1 MFWDASALVP
11 VILAE
16 ERSQEIAALLVAD
29 AAPAIWWDS
38 PVQCA
43 SAICRRHRENLLS
56 TRQRDEGLQRLREI
70 LPAIHVVPATGP
82 VRDRAIRLLLSHPL
96 RSADAQQ
103 LAAALVWCEEKPA
116 GQDFVC
122 LDQRLR
128 ESAEREGFR
137 VLP

>member
-11 VILAE
+11 VILPE
-16 ERSQEIAALLVAD
+16 QRSMEIAALLVED
-29 AAPAIWWDS
+29 AAPAIWWAS
-38 PVQCA
+38 PVECA
-43 SAICRRHRENLLS
+43 SAICRRHREKAIS
-56 TRQRDEGLQRLREI
+56 IQQRDEGLDRLREI
-70 LPAIHVVPATGP
+70 LPAIRIVPATGP
-82 VRDRAIRLLLSHPL
+82 VRERAVRLLRSHPL

-103 LAAALVWCEEKPA
+103 LAAALIWCEEKPA

-137 VLP
+137 TLP